1 MFPGQQP
8 PMPQGPGAPG
18 APAPQ
23 RPPMGPGA
31 PGAPPQPGA
40 QGDPAVK
47 NALMQR
53 IQSLQPQDIAA
64 LNTIPPDAMQALCKI
79 IPEVTD
85 MLKPQG
91 QGDGGGGPQPGA
103 GAPPAPDA
111 GGPQPGAPQG
121 GSMPPRRP
129 VTQLGQM

>member
-1 MFPGQQP
+1 MYGQQP
-8 PMPQGPGAPG
+8 PIPQAPGAPG

-23 RPPMGPGA
+23 RPPMPA
-31 PGAPPQPGA
+31 PGAGGPPMAGA

-47 NALMQR
+47 GALMQR
-53 IQSLQPQDIAA
+53 IQSLQPADIAA

-91 QGDGGGGPQPGA
+91 QGDGGPQPGA
-103 GAPPAPDA
+103 AAPPAPDA
-111 GGPQPGAPQG
+111 GGPQGAPQG
-121 GSMPPRRP
+121 GPMPPRRP